1 MARIFSVNGEGNYA
15 YACARV
21 KARKSLLLP
30 KDTYPRFLNMDLPQI
45 GRAIGEG
52 QYRREV
58 DELSPTHAGV
68 DLIERATY
76 LNLARTYH
84 SVLEFTKGELHSMVS
99 LFLNRWDV
107 YNFKT
112 VLRGKLAGVDWRHV
126 EEELVPAGAFHVPLF
141 RSLFESGGPEEMA
154 ALLGRAAQSYGL
166 EPVLLR
172 LIREHGGALPDLARL
187 ENEMERE
194 YYHRLLEAVPENT
207 RANRLFLGYLRVE
220 SDVVNLKTLF
230 KLKFGE
236 AAVQNASEL
245 LIPAGEE
252 LTPAVQKALVA
263 AEGYGAFLAE
273 LSRLKLYERLRE
285 PASSAAAQGSLNEV
299 LLALDRHLMQ
309 RALSFSHLYPLSVLP
324 VIDYLLRKRTEV
336 DNIRIIARGKQSG
349 LPEETIRGLLML

>member
-1 MARIFSVNGEGNYA
+1 MARTVSGNGEGNYA

-21 KARKSLLLP
+21 KARKSSLLP

-45 GRAIGEG
+45 GRSLGEG

-58 DELSPTHAGV
+58 DELSSTHAGV

-84 SVLEFTKGELHSMVS
+84 SVLDFTTGELHSMVR

-107 YNFKT
+107 YNIKT
-112 VLRGKLAGVDWRHV
+112 VLRGKLAGADWRHV
-126 EEELVPAGAFHVPLF
+126 DEELVLAGAFHVSMF

-154 ALLGRAAQSYGL
+154 AILGRATADYDF
-166 EPVLLR
+166 EPALLR
-172 LIREHGGALPDLARL
+172 LIREQGGALPDLARL
-187 ENEMERE
+187 ENEMERD
-194 YYHRLLEAVPENT
+194 YYIRLQSVVPETT
-207 RANRLFLGYLRVE
+207 RANRLFLEYLRME

-230 KLKFGE
+230 KLKFGD
-236 AAVQNASEL
+236 AAVENAAEL

-252 LTPAVQKALVA
+252 LTPAVQRALVA
-263 AEGYGAFLAE
+263 AEGYDAFLAE
-273 LSRLKLYERLRE
+273 LSRLRLYERLRV
-285 PASSAAAQGSLNEV
+285 PASSAPAQGSLNEV

-349 LPEETIRGLLML
+349 LPEETIRSLLML